1 MNTSVIDFAE
11 TYSRM
16 SDEQLSIIFS
26 DEKSLV
32 DAARIALHAEMR
44 RRSYA
49 SQAETTDA
57 VAEPVETLWESHYT
71 FSSIFQHK

>member
-1 MNTSVIDFAE
+1 MHCLLDYALFGGGFEMNTSVIDFAE
-11 TYSRM
+11 TYSKM

-32 DAARIALHAEMR
+32 DAARIALHAEMQ

-49 SQAETTDA
+49 SQAQTTDA
-57 VAEPVETLWESHYT
+57 VA
-71 FSSIFQHK
+71 